1 MIRGLVELGWIDIN
15 LELSMF
21 FNHLEIPR
29 VDNLSQ
35 VLHAF
40 AYSKFYPYSQVV
52 MDPSTVN
59 HDEG

>member
-1 MIRGLVELGWIDIN
+1 MGWIDIN